1 MSTLNRSALKQTAA
15 QRLAQATYDPQR
27 LVLLHTGAVV
37 ALTLVLSAINYI
49 LQLQISDAGG
59 LSGLGTR
66 TVLSTI
72 QMLLQ
77 LGQLL
82 LLPFWQFGL
91 IYAAL
96 RIYRQEEATP
106 DTLLGGFRRFGP
118 LLRLMMLEVALGMGI
133 GFACSYLAS
142 FLFFMT
148 PWGREMFSA
157 VMAMG
162 SEVTEMMIMETMMEY
177 SVPLM
182 VIFLLVFLAVCIPF
196 FFRLRLAPYVLLDTP
211 CRSALLAMQTSRRL
225 MRGRCLELLKLDLSF
240 WWFYLLLGVA
250 VVVSFGDELLKLAG
264 IALPVSEDVSYLV
277 FYLLGILVQ
286 LVLFRF
292 AYSHVQTT
300 WAVAYEELRQ
310 APEVETV
317 QRAPVQTEM
326 PKALPW
332 EENE

>member
-77 LGQLL
+77 LGQLV

-240 WWFYLLLGVA
+240 WWFYALEILLMLVAYADMLLPLIGIELPWPELVQTYAPLVVYQLLILLLYWWRGSQVQLTYA
-250 VVVSFGDELLKLAG
+250 CFYEA
-264 IALPVSEDVSYLV
+264 ALPED
-277 FYLLGILVQ
+277 
-286 LVLFRF
+286 
-292 AYSHVQTT
+292 
-300 WAVAYEELRQ
+300 
-310 APEVETV
+310 PETV
-317 QRAPVQTEM
+317 
-326 PKALPW
+326 
-332 EENE
+332 

>member
-77 LGQLL
+77 LGQLV

-196 FFRLRLAPYVLLDTP
+196 FFRLRLAPYVLLGTP

-240 WWFYLLLGVA
+240 WWFYALDLLVTLVAYSDTILQLLGVQLSVDPA
-250 VVVSFGDELLKLAG
+250 VLYFG
-264 IALPVSEDVSYLV
+264 V
-277 FYLLGILVQ
+277 
-286 LVLFRF
+286 LVL
-292 AYSHVQTT
+292 YSLCQLALY
-300 WAVAYEELRQ
+300 WKF
-310 APEVETV
+310 
-317 QRAPVQTEM
+317 RAPVEVTYAAAYDQLSQPRQAQEAQ
-326 PKALPW
+326 PQNQPW
-332 EENE
+332 TY